1 MDDQGRPRDLSP
13 ADRNSAPADEG
24 GSAPQATARRGP
36 RRRRLSD
43 KLLVAFHQ
51 ACDHGELEVASELL
65 RILETVIARPAP
77 HVMRDRRQV
86 VESLVAAHHRLWEL
100 RHPELRHAAD

>member
-1 MDDQGRPRDLSP
+1 MDDQGRPHDLSP
-13 ADRNSAPADEG
+13 ADQDSTPADEG
-24 GSAPQATARRGP
+24 GSASPALTRRGL

-77 HVMRDRRQV
+77 HVMRDRRQA

-100 RHPELRHAAD
+100 RHPEHRHATE